1 MIILLFQTELHHLWM
16 GIANSILIFLIS
28 IYIIRWYSKKKNIP
42 SIRVWDISFNKN
54 IKLSLIWLMIN
65 ISIAISL
72 SLFINNILIYFLTQI
87 CVYIL
92 IDIFIGS
99 IIVRKL
105 YKENLAESFKFVF
118 SIQLILLGLSI
129 LLGFILA
136 ILSGYIFPMF
146 SDALFFIIEFG
157 LISTLLITA
166 LSLIIGLVLGLL
178 LAIMRVYGGIELN
191 WLSNGYEK
199 LFRGI
204 PLLVL
209 IFIFAVGFPELF
221 WYLEPL
227 DRLLASVILALGIR
241 SGAYQSQI
249 FRGAILSVN
258 PGQMEAA
265 RSLGLSKMQSF
276 RYIVLPQAL
285 RIALPGWSNEY
296 AVVIK
301 DSSFAGAIGTFEMT
315 LIATVWGFRSVEL
328 FTLSMG
334 VVAVLYFLFTFPITN
349 LFGKRQTEK
358 LKKLGM
364 GGG

>member
-1 MIILLFQTELHHLWM
+1 MVF
-16 GIANSILIFLIS
+16 
-28 IYIIRWYSKKKNIP
+28 KKKNIP
-42 SIRVWDISFNKN
+42 SIKVWDISFKKN
-54 IKLSLIWLMIN
+54 IKLSVIWLIIN
-65 ISIAISL
+65 ISIAISF

-99 IIVRKL
+99 IIVRTL

-118 SIQLILLGLSI
+118 LIQLILLGLSI
-129 LLGFILA
+129 MLGFILA
-136 ILSGYIFPMF
+136 IVFGYIFPTF
-146 SDALFFIIEFG
+146 SEALFFIIEFG
-157 LISTLLITA
+157 LVSTLLITA

-191 WLSNGYEK
+191 WLASGYEK

-209 IFIFAVGFPELF
+209 IFIFAFGFPGLF

-227 DRLLASVILALGIR
+227 DRLLASVIIALGIR

-249 FRGAILSVN
+249 FRGSILSVN

-285 RIALPGWSNEY
+285 RIAIPGWSNEY

-315 LIATVWGFRSVEL
+315 LIATIWGFRSVEL

-334 VVAVLYFLFTFPITN
+334 VVAVLYFLFTFPVTN
-349 LFGKRQTEK
+349 LFGKRQTKK

>member
-1 MIILLFQTELHHLWM
+1 MLFQTELDHIGM
-16 GIANSILIFLIS
+16 GIVNSILIFLIS
-28 IYIIRWYSKKKNIP
+28 IYIIRWYSRKKNVP
-42 SIRVWDISFNKN
+42 SIKQWDISFNKN
-54 IKLSLIWLMIN
+54 IKVSLVWLIIN
-65 ISIAISL
+65 ISIAISF
-72 SLFINNILIYFLTQI
+72 SLFIKNIRIYFLTQV

-92 IDIFIGS
+92 SDIFIGTF
-99 IIVRKL
+99 IVRNI
-105 YKENLAESFKFVF
+105 YKIKLAESFKFVF
-118 SIQLILLGLSI
+118 VIQLILFGISFILGY
-129 LLGFILA
+129 ILA
-136 ILSGYIFPMF
+136 IIFGYLFPEI
-146 SDALFFIIEFG
+146 SDAVFFVLEFG
-157 LISTLLITA
+157 LLITLLITA
-166 LSLIIGLVLGLL
+166 LSLIFGFVIGLT
-178 LAIMRVYGGIELN
+178 LAIMRVYGGKELY
-191 WLSNGYEK
+191 WLAGGYEK

-209 IFIFAVGFPELF
+209 IFIFAFGLPGIF

-265 RSLGLSKMQSF
+265 RSLGMNKIKSF

-285 RIALPGWSNEY
+285 RIAIPGWSNEY
-296 AVVIK
+296 SVVIK
-301 DSSFAGAIGTFEMT
+301 DTSFAGAIGTFEMT
-315 LIATVWGFRSVEL
+315 FAAYIWGFRSVEL

-334 VVAVLYFLFTFPITN
+334 VVAVLYFLFTFPVTN